1 MAKVPSATDGSR
13 PEVTGDS
20 VLPVVVMQLDATCM
34 TMGRHHRRRCC
45 CCCCL
50 GDNVYHDV
58 SMTQRRTVESKA

>member
-34 TMGRHHRRRCC
+34 TMGRRHRC